1 MKITENPNC
10 FVVFVTFVALVAE
23 REPWAVSGAVGVYGS

>member
-1 MKITENPNC
+1 MKNTKSQNYFVI
-10 FVVFVTFVALVAE
+10 FVVFVGFVAE

>member
-1 MKITENPNC
+1 MKIAKRKNYFVIFVA
-10 FVVFVTFVALVAE
+10 FVVFAAE

>member
-1 MKITENPNC
+1 MKITKNKSY
-10 FVVFVTFVALVAE
+10 FVIFVTFVAFVAE